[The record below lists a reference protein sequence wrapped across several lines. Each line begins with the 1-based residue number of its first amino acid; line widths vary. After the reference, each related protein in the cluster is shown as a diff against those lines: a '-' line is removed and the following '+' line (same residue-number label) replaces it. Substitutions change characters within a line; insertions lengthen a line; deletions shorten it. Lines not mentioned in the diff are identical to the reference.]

1 MQHVISMLH
10 ESEGLQIY
18 KCKCCNH
25 YNLNYR
31 NLFLS
36 FSSREFRSFLKVLKQ
51 LEPHHF
57 TCIHPE
63 GNKAVISQ
71 TKFSGGIGFTVEEA
85 EWLITQIEQAL
96 IIEEANKAL
105 ANSKH

>member
-1 MQHVISMLH
+1 MHHSIFMLH

-36 FSSREFRSFLKVLKQ
+36 FSRKEFKSFLKVLKQ
-51 LEPHHF
+51 LEAHHF
-57 TCIHPE
+57 TNIHPE
-63 GNKAVISQ
+63 GPKAIISH
-71 TKFSGGIGFTVEEA
+71 TKFSGGMGFTENEA
-85 EWLITQIEQAL
+85 QWLIIQIEQAL
-96 IIEEANKAL
+96 IMEEANKAL
-105 ANSKH
+105 AN